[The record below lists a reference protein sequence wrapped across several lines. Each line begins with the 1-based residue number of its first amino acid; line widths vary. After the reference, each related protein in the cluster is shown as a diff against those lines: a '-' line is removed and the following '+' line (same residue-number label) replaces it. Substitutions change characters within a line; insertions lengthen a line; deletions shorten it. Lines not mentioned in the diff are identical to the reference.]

1 MKTTLNLTNEEGL
14 KLVDAMKNVAIGCGW
29 NVDELAESGVMEE
42 YAAVVEAVFSAL
54 GIQVLIDGEPEDD
67 DNDEDFDLDDLDFDD
82 DDEDEDEDDSTP
94 QYAVT
99 PKGEFVVRF
108 MEESGCSFEEACEI
122 ADVLF
127 GKGE

>member
-14 KLVDAMKNVAIGCGW
+14 KLVDALKNVAIGCGW
-29 NVDELAESGVMEE
+29 NEDELADSGVMEE
-42 YAAVVEAVFSAL
+42 YAAVVEAAFSAL

-67 DNDEDFDLDDLDFDD
+67 DDEDFDLDDLDFDD
-82 DDEDEDEDDSTP
+82 DDDDDDDTP
-94 QYAVT
+94 QYALT
-99 PKGEFVVRF
+99 PKGEFVVHF
-108 MEESGCSFEEACEI
+108 MEDSGCSFEEACKI